1 MALVFGGKRGNF
13 NVVLQL
19 AQRKLGSIFGMELV
33 ELMTRGERDK
43 EQNAKSEKKKGIY
56 RGNAMQPSFG
66 NGLQE
71 MGLRERG

>member
-43 EQNAKSEKKKGIY
+43 EQNAKSENKKGTKK
-56 RGNAMQPSFG
+56 RGAIRFS
-66 NGLQE
+66 
-71 MGLRERG
+71 